1 MLILSGQTTLRYEAV
16 HENRVIAMTGGSAGT
31 RWWERPFEMLQTNL
45 REIDA
50 GLDVAANL
58 DAIADHGADTWLINT
73 GGILANYPT
82 DLPFH
87 TRNPYLGERS
97 SGDLIG
103 DAVAAAHDRGMRLM
117 SRMDF
122 SKIAQPVADDHPDW
136 CFRSLAGERQR
147 VEGLVSVC
155 PCGEYYQQRTFDIL
169 DEILDRYPVDGF
181 FFNWFGF
188 SEVDYH
194 GVRHGV
200 CHCDA
205 CGRRFAADE
214 GGAKLPEGPDS
225 PDFGRWRAFCR
236 RVLDDLTGRIR
247 DHLAARRPD
256 APLILGSRS
265 DIVFHEAN
273 NKIGR
278 ELWPSAT
285 AEAVSAAKTV
295 RPDKPVLVNST
306 VFVDM
311 PYRMAAED
319 PHHVGQF
326 FAQAIA
332 RGANPST
339 YQMGP
344 VGVIDYPGLAAAG
357 RLTRFHRDHR
367 AVYEGLRP
375 AATVALVRPDP
386 LTQPESAR
394 DEFRGWYAA
403 LQEGHVPFD
412 VLPIERLTEADSLGV
427 LDRFRVLV
435 LPDLGVLPDGVI
447 TVLDAFAGAVV
458 ITGSGGIAEDQ
469 DQLRRMSGLRVRGR
483 HTGFTETRSSY
494 ASDGERLVPIFGDL
508 LDLEPPDGAA
518 VGWRVLPQASF
529 APPEKA
535 YGHRPSRFAAVV
547 ANPAGDGVRIAWTIG
562 RTYREFGTGNVRD
575 LMIEIV
581 RGVAGPQPVADSELP
596 EQVEVIIGGNGSRTV
611 VHLINLGGARRRGFG
626 APLPVTGGRLRL
638 SAPAG
643 ATATS
648 LITGRTL
655 ATASEPDTLMVE
667 LADLELFEVIVIDPE
682 SSDGQGKAGSHG

>member
-1 MLILSGQTTLRYEAV
+1 
-16 HENRVIAMTGGSAGT
+16 MTGGSGQRA

-50 GLDVAANL
+50 GLDVEANL
-58 DAIADHGADTWLINT
+58 TAIADHGADTWLINT

-82 DLPFH
+82 ELPFH
-87 TRNPYLGERS
+87 TRNPFLAERS

-103 DAVAAAHDRGMRLM
+103 DAVAAAHDRGLRLM

-122 SKIAQPVADDHPDW
+122 SKIARPVADDHPDW
-136 CFRSLAGERQR
+136 CFRSRSGERQQ

-155 PCGEYYQQRTFDIL
+155 PCGDYYQQRTFDIL

-205 CGRRFAADE
+205 CRRRFAAE
-214 GGAKLPEGPDS
+214 ESGAELPDGPES
-225 PDFGRWRAFCR
+225 PDFARWRAFCR

-339 YQMGP
+339 YLMGP

-357 RLTRFHRDHR
+357 RITRFHRDHR
-367 AVYEGLRP
+367 AIYDGLRP

-386 LTQPESAR
+386 LTQPETAR

-412 VLPIERLTEADSLGV
+412 VLPVERLTEAASLGS
-427 LDRFRVLV
+427 LDRFRALV
-435 LPDLGVLPDGVI
+435 LPDLGPLPAEMI
-447 TVLDAFAGAVV
+447 TVLDAFAGAIVT
-458 ITGSGGIAEDQ
+458 TGSSTVTEEDQ
-469 DQLRRMSGLRVRGR
+469 DQLRRTPGFRVQGR
-483 HTGFTETRSSY
+483 HRGFTETRSSY
-494 ASDGERLVPIFGDL
+494 AGDGERLVPIFGDL
-508 LDLEPPDGAA
+508 LDLEPAA
-518 VGWRVLPQASF
+518 DAMAAWHVLPQASF

-535 YGHRPSRFAAVV
+535 YGHQPSRFAAVI
-547 ANPAGDGVRIAWTIG
+547 ANPAGVRVAWTIG
-562 RTYREFGTGNVRD
+562 RAYREFGTANLRD

-596 EQVEVIIGGNGSRTV
+596 EQVEVIIAELEGRTV

-638 SAPAG
+638 SLGAG
-643 ATATS
+643 VAATS
-648 LITGRTL
+648 LTTGRTL
-655 ATASEPDTLMVE
+655 ATVSEPDALVVE
-667 LADLELFEVIVIDPE
+667 LTELELFEVIVIDPE
-682 SSDGQGKAGSHG
+682 SSYGQGKAGSHG

>member
-1 MLILSGQTTLRYEAV
+1 
-16 HENRVIAMTGGSAGT
+16 MTGDSGPRA

-87 TRNPYLGERS
+87 TRNPYLGERP

-103 DAVAAAHDRGMRLM
+103 DAVAAAHQRGMRLM

-122 SKIAQPVADDHPDW
+122 SKIAQPIADDHPDW
-136 CFRSLAGERQR
+136 CFRSRARERQQ

-200 CHCDA
+200 CHCNA
-205 CGRRFAADE
+205 CRSRFADEE
-214 GGAKLPEGPDS
+214 GGADLPAGPES
-225 PDFGRWRAFCR
+225 PDFARWRAFCR

-306 VFVDM
+306 LFVDM

-339 YQMGP
+339 YLMGP
-344 VGVIDYPGLAAAG
+344 VGVIDYPGLAAAATV
-357 RLTRFHRDHR
+357 TRFHRDQR

-375 AATVALVRPDP
+375 LATVALVRPDQ

-412 VLPIERLTEADSLGV
+412 VLPAERLAEADALGS

-435 LPDLGVLPDGVI
+435 LPDLGPLPADMI
-447 TVLDAFAGAVV
+447 TALDAFAGAVV
-458 ITGSGGIAEDQ
+458 ATGSSAVADDQ
-469 DQLRRMSGLRVRGR
+469 DQLRRAPGLRVRGR
-483 HTGFTETRSSY
+483 HTGFAETRSSY
-494 ASDGERLVPIFGDL
+494 ASDGRRLLPIFGDL
-508 LDLEPPDGAA
+508 LNLEPAEDA
-518 VGWRVLPQASF
+518 VVRWRVLPQASF

-535 YGHRPSRFAAVV
+535 YGHQESRLAAVV
-547 ANPAGDGVRIAWTIG
+547 ANQARDGIRVAWTIG
-562 RTYREFGTGNVRD
+562 RTYREFGTGNLRY

-638 SAPAG
+638 PLEAGSA
-643 ATATS
+643 ATS
-648 LITGRTL
+648 LTTGRALT
-655 ATASEPDTLMVE
+655 TVPEPDALVIE
-667 LADLELFEVIVIDPE
+667 LPDLELFEVIVIDPE
-682 SSDGQGKAGSHG
+682 SSNGAGKAGRHG